1 MKMQVNVI
9 AFIYFLLHH
18 GIVAALP
25 VKDLKDYDVTAA
37 GPTVI
42 KNSTDK
48 VDASSST
55 NITDTLPSSTVRRQE
70 TVQFETTLKPRGIHI
85 VLEEEEEE
93 HPATSQ
99 DTLTTAEQNYFSTY
113 YHHPSLPPLGH
124 SRPYYQ
130 ATEEPFFRTYLNQ
143 QHQKHFLTKARPQ
156 AFSHYDASI
165 LGSGD
170 FGILRGGTFYSD
182 EDLGYH
188 QEGTGDF
195 YYSDASSNSHSGPA
209 TEGFI
214 QKYTYPEEQFA
225 QFRDF
230 AELNAPSEA
239 DFSQYVVVYAA
250 KNSTS
255 PKSQE
260 PSHGPNNIFEQLQ
273 QIDAEKAAEERK
285 FKKNTSTGL
294 SSKKMKLVKT
304 KIVKKKWIPKVSKV
318 PEEDPLLALS

>member
-1 MKMQVNVI
+1 MIRLLEHQRKIQQIRLTISCCWYCCCAHEMKC
-9 AFIYFLLHH
+9 
-18 GIVAALP
+18 P
-25 VKDLKDYDVTAA
+25 PSTETA
-37 GPTVI
+37 
-42 KNSTDK
+42 
-48 VDASSST
+48 
-55 NITDTLPSSTVRRQE
+55 DTLPSSTVQH
-70 TVQFETTLKPRGIHI
+70 TIKFETTLKPRGIRI
-85 VLEEEEEE
+85 TVEEEHEE

-99 DTLTTAEQNYFSTY
+99 DALTTAEQNYFSTY

-143 QHQKHFLTKARPQ
+143 QHQKHFLTKVRPQ
-156 AFSHYDASI
+156 AFTHYDSSI

-188 QEGTGDF
+188 QESTGDF

-230 AELNAPSEA
+230 ADLNAPSEA
-239 DFSQYVVVYAA
+239 DFSQYVVVYAP
-250 KNSTS
+250 KNSSS
-255 PKSQE
+255 PKTESR
-260 PSHGPNNIFEQLQ
+260 HGPNNIFEQLQ
-273 QIDAEKAAEERK
+273 QIDEEKAAEERK
-285 FKKNTSTGL
+285 LKKNTSSTL

-304 KIVKKKWIPKVSKV
+304 KIVKKKWLPKVPKV
-318 PEEDPLLALS
+318 INEEDPLLALS